1 MNKLISQTTRCD
13 FKCFGMVSSS
23 CSTSD
28 TCRQC
33 IAIRAT
39 CLPADLF
46 QSADTVFIMIYT
58 VAEEIADL
66 VLNRY
71 YLTWNNT
78 HSIEDIVHTVS
89 FTTITVLNLNNRVF
103 FMVTHNAIP
112 SGGVPMWMISML
124 PLWNPLAHW
133 DRSAGRQ
140 VAPIYS

>member
-1 MNKLISQTTRCD
+1 MNKLTSQKTRCD
-13 FKCFGMVSSS
+13 FKCSGMVSSS

-103 FMVTHNAIP
+103 LWLPT
-112 SGGVPMWMISML
+112 ML
-124 PLWNPLAHW
+124 FHLVEFRCEWSRCFHY
-133 DRSAGRQ
+133 G
-140 VAPIYS
+140 IH